1 MESSLTMNVYESIDN
16 YIGKI
21 SIAPS
26 LFEKNTS
33 FDDLT
38 TIIVLDTSGSMGLTL
53 QRIVNKILPMSF
65 SKLQYKDDN
74 EIKLVLFNSTT
85 KEYKKTVKELSSF
98 KIQPMGLS
106 YLTPAI
112 QEIEKIIQGTID
124 NNKNACFRILAISDG
139 EIFDKEKEVEE
150 KLANIDGAGEIHVDI
165 NELLAHEDIDFINIC

>member
-21 SIAPS
+21 SIEPS

-38 TIIVLDTSGSMGLTL
+38 TIIVLDTSRSMGLTL

-74 EIKLVLFNSTT
+74 EIKLVLFTSTT

-106 YLTPAI
+106 
-112 QEIEKIIQGTID
+112 
-124 NNKNACFRILAISDG
+124 
-139 EIFDKEKEVEE
+139 
-150 KLANIDGAGEIHVDI
+150 
-165 NELLAHEDIDFINIC
+165 